1 MNNLSQNKRS
11 IYNITGVVEKH
22 LGRGKKLG
30 YPTANISCPGDIP
43 DGLYVG
49 YVTYDTNTSNALIF
63 IGSSLTFGE
72 TEKKCESHLLDFN
85 GDLYGKEIRIQVMK
99 KLRNNIQFRTA
110 KELQQQMKK
119 DEDDTRAY
127 FAL

>member
-30 YPTANISCPGDIP
+30 YPTANIPCPGDIP

-72 TEKKCESHLLDFN
+72 TEKKCESYLLDFT
-85 GDLYGKEIRIQVMK
+85 GDLYGKEIRVQIVK
-99 KLRNNIQFRTA
+99 KLRDNIQFRTA
-110 KELQQQMKK
+110 AELQNQMTQ
-119 DEDDTRAY
+119 DEQDARAY
-127 FAL
+127 FRL